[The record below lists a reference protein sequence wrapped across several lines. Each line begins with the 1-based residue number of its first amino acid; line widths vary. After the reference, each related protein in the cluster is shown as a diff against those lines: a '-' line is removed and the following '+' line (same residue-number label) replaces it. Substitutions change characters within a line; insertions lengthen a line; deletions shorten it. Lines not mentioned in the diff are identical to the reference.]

1 MDSSTPPD
9 VRARLLARYVTTHA
23 SVSAAAASGGLAR
36 RKAYLERLVRDHF
49 PPARDAAI
57 LDLGCGHG
65 ALVWAARNLG
75 YANVTGVDASPEQ
88 VAASRALGIEGV
100 RHGDLR
106 ATLDAAAPA
115 SLDAIVLF
123 DLFHYFGKPEQMAI
137 ADSVHRALRPGGRF
151 ILHVPNGEAIFAAR
165 MRYWDVLAED
175 AFTRASI
182 AQLLGACGFAAVASF
197 EDTPAVHGLRSAVRA
212 VLWRV
217 VRGAARLALMAETGE
232 SGGDAVFSQCLL
244 AVARK

>member
-23 SVSAAAASGGLAR
+23 SVSAAAAAGGLAR

-106 ATLDAAAPA
+106 ATLDAVAPA

-137 ADSVHRALRPGGRF
+137 ADSVHRALKPGGRF

-182 AQLLGACGFAAVASF
+182 AQLLGACGFAAVESF
-197 EDTPAVHGLRSAVRA
+197 EDTPAVHGLRSALRA

-217 VRGAARLALMAETGE
+217 VRGVARLALMAETGE